1 MSKSKALLIANP
13 NTGRYTSRRTI
24 SIEENCA
31 ALAAFGIKFD
41 LVSTTGP
48 GDAARIA
55 AVAAEEGVEQV
66 IVAGGD
72 GTINEAL
79 QGLVGSKTQLAIV
92 PRGTANVLAR
102 ELGLPL
108 EPHRAA
114 GVISRKITRRV
125 HVGVAIDET
134 NNSQRYFLLMAGIGL
149 DAAVVRQV
157 TPRLKKRL
165 GSGAFWLIGLSQLAR
180 WNPIPFTLE
189 VNGETYC
196 STFVS
201 IGNARSYGGNL
212 GITPRAS
219 LDEPEFEICMI
230 QTTSRVQYLSLLSS
244 AMRSSGLQLDE
255 KGVCFVRATQARAT
269 GTVPVQVDG
278 EVIGLLPMR
287 FEIAPQMVEIVVP

>member
-1 MSKSKALLIANP
+1 MSKAVLIANP
-13 NTGRYTSRRTI
+13 DTGRYKSRQRI
-24 SIEENCA
+24 SIEDNCA
-31 ALAAFGIKFD
+31 ALAAFGIKFE
-41 LVSTTGP
+41 LESTTGP

-55 AVAAEEGVEQV
+55 ARAAEEGGEQV

-72 GTINEAL
+72 VTINEAL
-79 QGLVGSKTQLAIV
+79 QGLVGRKTQLAIV

-114 GVISRKITRRV
+114 AVISRKITRRV
-125 HVGVAIDET
+125 HLGVATDET
-134 NNSQRYFLLMAGIGL
+134 NNSKRYFLLMAGIGL

-157 TPRLKKRL
+157 TPRLKNRL
-165 GSGAFWLIGLSQLAR
+165 GRGAFWIIGLSQLAR
-180 WNPIPFTLE
+180 WNPIPFTVE
-189 VNGETYC
+189 VNGET
-196 STFVS
+196 SRATFAS

-212 GITPRAS
+212 AITPRAS

-255 KGVCFVRATQARAT
+255 KGVCFVRATKARAT
-269 GTVPVQVDG
+269 GN
-278 EVIGLLPMR
+278 
-287 FEIAPQMVEIVVP
+287 